1 MASLRI
7 ATYNI
12 HSCVGNDRRYDPSR
26 VLQVLREIDADI
38 LALQEVGGYPVDGGE
53 QVAFFQDQLGMAAVT
68 GLNLRRRRVQFGNAL
83 LARGEIRVTDQINL
97 SVSRLEPRSAIDAV
111 VDTDAGSLRIIA
123 THLGLLARDRRRQ
136 IDLIAAVLELRTS
149 PLTVLLGDFNIFG
162 RERRVLHRIGAP
174 HPLPVLRSFPS
185 RRPLMSLDR
194 LWAIP
199 NQRLLQLSLHRT
211 ALSAVASDHLPLV
224 GEVDLTDLAPDVTSS
239 SDAIRMST
247 ECAR

>member
-12 HSCVGNDRRYDPSR
+12 HSCVGNDRKYDPHR
-26 VLQVLREIDADI
+26 TLRVLREIDADV
-38 LALQEVGGYPVDGGE
+38 LALQEVGGYPGDGGE
-53 QVAFFQDQLGMAAVT
+53 QVAFFQEQLGMVAVT

-83 LARGEIRVTDQINL
+83 LARGQIRVTDQINL

-111 VDTDAGSLRIIA
+111 VETGAGSLRVIA

-136 IDLIAAVLELRTS
+136 IDLIAAVLELRTL
-149 PLTVLLGDFNIFG
+149 PLTVLLGDFNVFG

-199 NQRLLQLSLHRT
+199 NERLLQLSLHRS
-211 ALSAVASDHLPLV
+211 APSAVASDHLPLV
-224 GEVDLTDLAPDVTSS
+224 GEVDLTDLAAEMAGEDVMPAPANS
-239 SDAIRMST
+239 
-247 ECAR
+247 AR

>member
-12 HSCVGNDRRYDPSR
+12 HSCVGNDRKYDPDR
-26 VLQVLREIDADI
+26 VLRVLREIDADI
-38 LALQEVGGYPVDGGE
+38 LALQEVGGYPVEGGE
-53 QVAFFQDQLGMAAVT
+53 QVAFFQDQLGMSAVT

-83 LARGEIRVTDQINL
+83 LARGQIRVIDQINL
-97 SVSRLEPRSAIDAV
+97 SVSRLEPRSAIDAMI
-111 VDTDAGSLRIIA
+111 DTGSGSLRVIA

-136 IDLIAAVLELRTS
+136 IDLIAAVLQLRS
-149 PLTVLLGDFNIFG
+149 LPLTVLLGDFNIFG

-185 RRPLMSLDR
+185 RRPLLSLDR

-199 NQRLLQLSLHRT
+199 NERLIQLSLHRT
-211 ALSAVASDHLPLV
+211 ALSSVASDHLPLV
-224 GEVDLTDLAPDVTSS
+224 GEVDLSELPAELPGEAQIPAAASVS
-239 SDAIRMST
+239 R
-247 ECAR
+247 

>member
-12 HSCVGNDRRYDPSR
+12 HSCVGNDRKYDPYRTLR
-26 VLQVLREIDADI
+26 VLQEINADI

-53 QVAFFQDQLGMAAVT
+53 QVAFFEEKLGMAAVT
-68 GLNLRRRRVQFGNAL
+68 GLNLRRRRLQFGNAL
-83 LARGEIRVTDQINL
+83 LARGRIRVTDQINL

-111 VDTDAGSLRIIA
+111 VETGAGSLRVIA

-136 IDLIAAVLELRTS
+136 IDLLAAVLQLRKS
-149 PLTVLLGDFNIFG
+149 PVTVLLGDFNVFG
-162 RERRVLHRIGAP
+162 RERKVLHRIGAP

-199 NQRLLQLSLHRT
+199 NEHLLQLTLHRT
-211 ALSAVASDHLPLV
+211 ALSAMASDHLPLV
-224 GEVDLTDLAPDVTSS
+224 GEINPVISAEAEMTPLSANF
-239 SDAIRMST
+239 
-247 ECAR
+247 AR